1 MYVGCPGHNCHV
13 SDYAWESAVGV
24 GIQNREVMTLA
35 QHHCTRMEFVASG
48 GQGIAEE
55 ATGLPIN
62 PREVQCP
69 VAHGRMTATNLEPIV
84 LAFYRENC
92 IGCEQRRPTGVVPN
106 LASYVEELDELA
118 ATEHAKEV
126 ERRTALHDEWQ
137 KRQEQRRAL
146 MAQCDEPMVGALRDI
161 EALDVD
167 PGVRINHA
175 R

>member
-1 MYVGCPGHNCHV
+1 
-13 SDYAWESAVGV
+13 
-24 GIQNREVMTLA
+24 
-35 QHHCTRMEFVASG
+35 MEFVAHG
-48 GQGIAEE
+48 GQGMAEE

-92 IGCEQRRPTGVVPN
+92 VGCELRRPTGVVPN

-118 ATEHAKEV
+118 AAEHAKEV
-126 ERRTALHDEWQ
+126 KRRTALHDEWQ
-137 KRQEQRRAL
+137 KRHEQRRAL

-161 EALDVD
+161 EMLDVD
-167 PGVRINHA
+167 PGGGSNLGR
-175 R
+175 